1 MKEITQKKRNP
12 WAWVP
17 TLYFAEGIPYVV
29 VNTVAVILYK
39 RLGISNTDIALFT
52 GLLYLPW
59 VIKPF
64 WSPFVDLI
72 KTKRWWVV
80 LMQLFIAIGFVAIA
94 FFIPLSFYFKATL
107 LVFWLIAFSSAT
119 HDIAADGYYMLALDD
134 GQQSFFVGIRSTFYR
149 FASITGQGLLIILA
163 GFLETSTGMEPM
175 RFEIQSTN
183 NIVQTT
189 DWKSALS
196 TVPESSSEGTF
207 TAFPAE
213 DSTEAGIGAVG
224 AGGKAGGEAVGVA
237 GETDGTFTTFPSQ
250 LQLNTANIST
260 DSLNRLKQFAIS
272 YNQQNGFIHIDNVV
286 SENGTESWWQKTV
299 SKAWKMNISRPLGSW
314 IKNNFGEKQEVI
326 SSNVLTG
333 NAGIVA
339 IKLNQKPLEGE
350 EFILN
355 TRLKSGDKSIT
366 LISGERLAFNEENW
380 DKPAYMVVQLDKKLN
395 DKTITT
401 FEATSGN
408 LQLAW
413 SIVFYI
419 LAVFFVILCI
429 YHNFILPR
437 PTSDVAKDHDPKD
450 IMKEFGRTFST
461 FFRKKQILAALL
473 FMLLY
478 RLGEA
483 MLVKMASPFLLDGR
497 EIGGLG
503 LTTGQVGL
511 VYGTVGV
518 LCLTIGGIIGGFA
531 INRKGLKYWLWPMA
545 LCITLPHLAY
555 LFLSW
560 YQPQSMLAI
569 NLAVAIEQFG
579 YGFGYTAYMMFLIFF
594 SQGEYKTAHYAI
606 CTGFMAL
613 GMMLPGM
620 FAGWLQE
627 LIGYHNFFIFVMI
640 CAIPTLSIIP
650 FLKVD
655 SDFGKV
661 KKIEEK

>member
-207 TAFPAE
+207 TAFPTE

-419 LAVFFVILCI
+419 LAIFFVILCI

-437 PTSDVAKDHDPKD
+437 PTSDVAKDHDPKG

-483 MLVKMASPFLLDGR
+483 MPVKMASPFLLDGR